1 MKNDIKQFKKINN
14 STFKQVVKLGTELK
28 EIKIELAKPKKE
40 FFTKKEIA
48 EIFNIS
54 ERTIDRYRG
63 QGLKFLQSGRNGKV
77 LFKIEEV
84 EKYLAL

>member
-1 MKNDIKQFKKINN
+1 MKNEIKQFKKINN

-28 EIKIELAKPKKE
+28 QIRHEMAKPKKE

-48 EIFNIS
+48 KMCGVS

-63 QGLKFLQSGRNGKV
+63 QGLKCLQSGRNGKV
-77 LFKIEEV
+77 LFKVEEV